1 MTWLPRTLDELR
13 DPTRIALLVYDMQV
27 GITRQI
33 EGADAIIERCAVA
46 LEAARS
52 SGMRVAFSRHLSS
65 PKPWMGSTQYRTA
78 MAWQRKS
85 DPADV
90 APWFLRGSAA
100 AEITPELAP
109 RNDELVVDKL
119 AMSAFEGTPLAF
131 ALHDCGVTG
140 IAICGIALEIG
151 IEPTI
156 RHATDLGFVPIL
168 LADGCGAGDAAAGA
182 DALRMIRFIGEAIVT
197 TVCAFNGA
205 LHVD

>member
-1 MTWLPRTLDELR
+1 
-13 DPTRIALLVYDMQV
+13 MQV

-33 EGADAIIERCAVA
+33 KGADAIVERCATA

-65 PKPWMGSTQYRTA
+65 PRAWMGATQYRTA
-78 MAWQRKS
+78 MAWQRKD

-90 APWFLRGSAA
+90 TPWFLRGSSA

-156 RHATDLGFVPIL
+156 RQATDLGFVPIL
-168 LADGCGAGDAAAGA
+168 LEDACGAGHAAAGA
-182 DALRMIRFIGEAIVT
+182 DALRMIRFMGEAIVT
-197 TVCAFNGA
+197 DVSAFSKGLA
-205 LHVD
+205 GTSR